1 MFFTSALFFLCAE
14 MRLIG
19 MFVELSRIGG
29 TADGAVVTVG
39 SSLKFNDIEP
49 SAYSVEAIFYTM
61 SVLTT
66 IVC

>member
-29 TADGAVVTVG
+29 TADGTVVTVG

-49 SAYSVEAIFYTM
+49 SAYSV
-61 SVLTT
+61 
-66 IVC
+66 